1 MDDMPEG
8 QTGARVDGAG
18 TATDDASDVVDSA
31 GNAIMD
37 AAIRL
42 LADGGLTAFTTD
54 RLAAEARV
62 SKTTIY
68 RRWADKKAIFRAVL
82 DRWGARAE
90 VDDLGDFLV
99 ELDQWYADRQ
109 AKYNRAGFRLVAA
122 SLMEVAAHDLEVG
135 EAMYA
140 DRRASWTTMREVL
153 ARAIERG
160 EIDDDIDVDHL
171 EQFFLGP
178 IYYRALVDGQ
188 ELDDATIAAFRRLAL
203 SAVGYDPNRT
213 R

>member
-1 MDDMPEG
+1 MPEG
-8 QTGARVDGAG
+8 QTGAREDGAG

-31 GNAIMD
+31 GDAIMD

>member
-1 MDDMPEG
+1 MPEA

-18 TATDDASDVVDSA
+18 TATGDASDVVDSA

-178 IYYRALVDGQ
+178 IYYRALIDGQ

-203 SAVGYDPNRT
+203 SAVGYDPTRT

>member
-1 MDDMPEG
+1 MPEG

>member
-1 MDDMPEG
+1 M
-8 QTGARVDGAG
+8 DGAG
-18 TATDDASDVVDSA
+18 TATGDASDVVDSA

>member
-1 MDDMPEG
+1 M
-8 QTGARVDGAG
+8 DGAG

-109 AKYNRAGFRLVAA
+109 AKYKRAGFRLVAA

>member
-1 MDDMPEG
+1 MPEG
-8 QTGARVDGAG
+8 RTDARVGGAG
-18 TATDDASDVVDSA
+18 TATGDASDVVDSA

>member
-1 MDDMPEG
+1 MPEA

-18 TATDDASDVVDSA
+18 TAPGDASDVVDSA

-90 VDDLGDFLV
+90 VEDLGDFLV

-109 AKYNRAGFRLVAA
+109 AKYNQAGFRP
-122 SLMEVAAHDLEVG
+122 EVAAHDLEVG